1 MKAHA
6 LAAGVVVFLSACGD
20 ELPPPR
26 SPEQR
31 TSDSAPALAALQ
43 AARFDEAA
51 REASAAL
58 ALDPR
63 NAQAAAVRAIAGYQR
78 AGHDLVAELGE
89 IIDQAEDLTFFDHQA
104 GRAAW
109 QTFVERLDAVDRDLA
124 VVGADAGFAMELCIA
139 CWEYDWNR
147 NGEVDDRDRRFLEVE
162 YDGVGGEIPE
172 GDARRRPTFR
182 FDVGDVEW
190 ARAMLAYQRAGV
202 ELILAYRWSQLDL
215 LLRGGGGGMLAEPR
229 LVIPLLDA
237 GRVKRA
243 RKHILAGADHA
254 DRCRAAYLAETD
266 DDREWVPNPRQ
277 KNHPIPLAVDAE
289 LYATWGAITGD
300 LRHLVSSRE
309 GLSMREL
316 AALVDDDLER
326 LVPDAYVDVG
336 RMLGEPK
343 ELVIDLRDLSERPAA
358 VEKLLRGVLGNGF
371 QTSMKPSPLP
381 TRLRGMKDQ
390 LDRGE
395 DTAEHKLRYL
405 LWLN

>member
-1 MKAHA
+1 MRSHA
-6 LAAGVVVFLSACGD
+6 LALGVAVFLSGCGD

-31 TSDSAPALAALQ
+31 TSDSAPAVQALQASRFAEAEKHAAAALQ
-43 AARFDEAA
+43 
-51 REASAAL
+51 
-58 ALDPR
+58 LDPR
-63 NAQAAAVRAIAGYQR
+63 NSQAAAVRAIAGYQR
-78 AGHDLVAELGE
+78 AGHDLVRDIGAVIE
-89 IIDQAEDLTFFDHQA
+89 QAEDANFFDHKA

-109 QTFVERLDAVDRDLA
+109 QTFIDRLDAVDRDLA
-124 VVGADAGFAMELCIA
+124 VVAADPAFALELCIA
-139 CWEYDWNR
+139 CWEHDWNR
-147 NGEVDDRDRRFLEVE
+147 NGEIDERDRRLFEIE

-182 FDVGDVEW
+182 FDVGDAEW
-190 ARAMLAYQRAGV
+190 ARAMLSYQRAGV
-202 ELILAYRWSQLDL
+202 ELILAYRWSQLDK
-215 LLRGGGGGMLAEPR
+215 LLRGGSDEPR

-254 DRCRAAYLAETD
+254 DRCREAYLAETD

-277 KNHPIPLAVDAE
+277 KNHPIPLAVDAQ

-300 LRHLVSSRE
+300 VRHLVSSRE
-309 GLSMREL
+309 GLSLREL
-316 AALVDDDLER
+316 AGLIEDDLER
-326 LVPDAYVDVG
+326 ITPDAYIDVG
-336 RMLGEPK
+336 KLLGEPK
-343 ELVIDLRDLSERPAA
+343 EIVLDFRELSETPAA
-358 VEKLLRGVLGNGF
+358 VERVLRGLLGNGY
-371 QTSMKPSPLP
+371 QSKMKPSPLP
-381 TRLRGMKDQ
+381 ARLRGMKDQ